1 MKMLR
6 QGSLFWFA
14 DLSQGPVR
22 RVDQI
27 SPDHKPLYSRFFK
40 GLMKRKLYM
49 APSGFE
55 VGFIGYAHTQ
65 DVIEKAISIFVDAM
79 DEALGQG

>member
-1 MKMLR
+1 MLR

-27 SPDHKPLYSRFFK
+27 SPDHKPLYARFFK